1 MSNRGYDRGGG
12 GYQNQGVA
20 FPKVPLEDLKAIING
35 DDAVKS
41 AKLTVEWGEKVGE
54 ASKDSATSSQ
64 LRIIFTAV
72 RFIEAQWPSKATQ
85 MEADQALRQFI
96 LLKSKLRYQAVRQQK
111 LKDIVDLFTRCIDL
125 VDNRHDFL
133 RFVDFF
139 EAILAYHKSGGKG

>member
-1 MSNRGYDRGGG
+1 MSNRGYDRGG
-12 GYQNQGVA
+12 YQNQGPA
-20 FPKVPLEDLKAIING
+20 FPTVPIEDLKAIIKGN
-35 DDAVKS
+35 DVES

-72 RFIEAQWPSKATQ
+72 RFIEAQWPAKATQ
-85 MEADQALRQFI
+85 TEADQALRQFI

-125 VDNRHDFL
+125 VHDRDTFL

-139 EAILAYHKSGGKG
+139 EAILAYHKSGSKG

>member
-1 MSNRGYDRGGG
+1 MSSRGHDRGGG
-12 GYQNQGVA
+12 GYQNQGPA
-20 FPKVPLEDLKAIING
+20 FPNVPQKDLEAIIKG
-35 DDAVKS
+35 DDVES

-72 RFIEAQWPSKATQ
+72 RFIEAQWPAKATKT
-85 MEADQALRQFI
+85 EADQALRQFI
-96 LLKSKLRYQAVRQQK
+96 LLKSKLRYQAVRQSK

-125 VDNRHDFL
+125 VNDRDTFL

-139 EAILAYHKSGGKG
+139 EAILAYHKTGSKG